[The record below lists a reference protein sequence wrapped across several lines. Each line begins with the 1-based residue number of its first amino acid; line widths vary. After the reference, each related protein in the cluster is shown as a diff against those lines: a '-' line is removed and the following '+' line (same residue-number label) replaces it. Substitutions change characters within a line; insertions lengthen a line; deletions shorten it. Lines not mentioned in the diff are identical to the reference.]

1 MLAVV
6 GGLVFAIPWAAQ
18 VAAAVGGDLG
28 GRPVLWHELHAI
40 AGVAFALSLL
50 ELRRRYRGWFT
61 PSGRIALALAVASAA
76 AFALANLGEV
86 LALGEVFVPLYGIS
100 LLALSVAL
108 IGVAVSTP
116 TLPRPV
122 PVLLLFTGIA
132 FPATL
137 PLNVLPAPAGPI
149 AAAASL
155 LGYGLLWAVLG
166 FVQLSRIP

>member
-18 VAAAVGGDLG
+18 VAAAIGGDLG

-61 PSGRIALALAVASAA
+61 PSGRIAVALAVGSAA
-76 AFALANLGEV
+76 GFALANLGEV
-86 LALGEVFVPLYGIS
+86 LALGAVFVPLYGLS

-108 IGVAVSTP
+108 IAVAAATP

-122 PVLLLFTGIA
+122 PVLLVFTGIA
-132 FPATL
+132 LPATMA
-137 PLNVLPAPAGPI
+137 LNVVPPPVGTVVVAVALM
-149 AAAASL
+149 
-155 LGYGLLWAVLG
+155 GYGLLWAVLG
-166 FVQLSRIP
+166 FVQLSRTP